1 MTYSLSSIM
10 NTTVNIDGSSI
21 KPLKNYQSLNNLD
34 FMTLEQFLFKYNRD
48 LDKFTLKQLAA
59 NLENNY
65 TIFGPGK
72 YSRGEAQ
79 VYSNYIYEV
88 QQTLHGI

>member
-34 FMTLEQFLFKYNRD
+34 LMTLEQFLFKYNRD
-48 LDKFTLKQLAA
+48 LDKFTLKQLVAK
-59 NLENNY
+59 LENN
-65 TIFGPGK
+65 IPFL
-72 YSRGEAQ
+72 AQ
-79 VYSNYIYEV
+79 KVFKRRSSS
-88 QQTLHGI
+88 L